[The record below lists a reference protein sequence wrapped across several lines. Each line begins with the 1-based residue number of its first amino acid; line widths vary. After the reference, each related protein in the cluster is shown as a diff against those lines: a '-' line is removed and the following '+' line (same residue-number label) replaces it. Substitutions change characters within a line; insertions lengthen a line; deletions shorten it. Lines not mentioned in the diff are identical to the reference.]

1 MAVLLKYYKPLLALL
16 LLAAV
21 YASVRYGYRQHTQRR
36 LLQHELHTVQQ
47 QLQHLQ
53 ADRARLA
60 AAQQQLQ
67 SELHRARQQA
77 DEQRAALEHALRQN
91 PAWRDQPLPESV
103 RKALP

>member
-1 MAVLLKYYKPLLALL
+1 MAFLIRYHKPLLALL

-21 YASVRYGYRQHTQRR
+21 YASARYGYHQHTQHR
-36 LLQHELHTVQQ
+36 LLQHELHTVRQ
-47 QLQHLQ
+47 QLQQSQ

-67 SELHRARQQA
+67 SELHRAQQQA
-77 DEQRAALEHALRQN
+77 AEQRTALEHALRQH
-91 PAWRDQPLPESV
+91 PAWRDQPLPESI